1 MEEKEEEDEEEEW
14 TSDAKKAFAAMGNKA
29 AKNKKP
35 TTLGK
40 INLLKLHGSMSQKD
54 RLETF
59 RFVVESRLKF

>member
-1 MEEKEEEDEEEEW
+1 LEEKEEEDEEEEW

-29 AKNKKP
+29 AKKKKP